1 MKSLEG
7 LTVVYPDGESINYKD
22 FVSDPFILGLVTCL
36 GPEESGTTWRLT
48 PLPEGWNVSKI
59 IHTLS
64 LIGDFVSGQENEQGH
79 ILQGS
84 STKRWRF
91 VHVGTSVLFALGIQD
106 LVVVWDTGDSENV
119 LEGGYTSI
127 FSVLLSDVEEE
138 KGLLTY
144 DTVSFSSVALGNY
157 QQNLGIT
164 PAEVPRGPHVRH
176 INNMRT
182 IYDEECEELT
192 DRGVCVAYVPD
203 PTCSLAHHFYGNHLK
218 DVL

>member
-1 MKSLEG
+1 MKSLES
-7 LTVVYPDGESINYKD
+7 LTVVYPGGESVKYKD
-22 FVSDPFILGLVTCL
+22 FVSDPFILDLVSCL
-36 GPEESGTTWRLT
+36 GPGGSGMSWRLT
-48 PLPEGWNVSKI
+48 PLPEGWDVSKI

-64 LIGDFVSGQENEQGH
+64 LIGDFVSGQRNELGL

-91 VHVGTSVLFALGIQD
+91 VHVGTSVLFTLGVQD

-119 LEGGYTSI
+119 LEGGYTRI
-127 FSVLLSDVEEE
+127 FDVLLSDVGEE

-157 QQNLGIT
+157 QKNLGIT
-164 PAEVPRGPHVRH
+164 PAEVPRGPHSRH
-176 INNMRT
+176 INNMGI

-192 DRGVCVAYVPD
+192 DRGVFVAYAPD
-203 PTCSLAHHFYGNHLK
+203 PTCSLAQYYHGQHLK
-218 DVL
+218 GIL